1 MTTQFPAAGFKKPP
15 WRSVDDKTI
24 IALTILS
31 LYYNITSY
39 NNDDIIIIIMAGPPR
54 PRNNSHFL

>member
-1 MTTQFPAAGFKKPP
+1 MKTQFPAAGSKIPP

-31 LYYNITSY
+31 LYYNITRY
-39 NNDDIIIIIMAGPPR
+39 NNNDIIIIMAGPPR